1 MATYAVQA
9 TKFVQYTGSNSA
21 AVVALFTAPNLVTTI
36 VSEAAGVLTLRIVS
50 DGGPFQG
57 GADTNYVINSTDYVA
72 NEGGNWLY
80 KITPAQ
86 LAAEWIVKA

>member
-1 MATYAVQA
+1 VQA

-21 AVVALFTAPNLVTTI
+21 AVVALFTASNLVTTI

-50 DGGPFQG
+50 DGGPFNG
-57 GADTNYVINSTDYVA
+57 GADDTWVINQTDYVA
-72 NEGGNWLY
+72 NVGGNSVQ
-80 KITPAQ
+80 KITAAQ